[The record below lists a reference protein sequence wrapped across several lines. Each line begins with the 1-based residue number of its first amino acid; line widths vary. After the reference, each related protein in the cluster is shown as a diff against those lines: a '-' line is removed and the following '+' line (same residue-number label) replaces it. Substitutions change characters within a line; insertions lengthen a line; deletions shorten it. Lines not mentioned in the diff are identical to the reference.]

1 MTKTLL
7 AAAVTAAIAV
17 GSIGPAAA
25 QQYPERPIRYILHVS
40 PGGATDVMARK
51 LANGL
56 ERVLGQPVVVEN
68 KPAGRGASQMAEVT
82 GAKPDGYTLGA
93 VTATH
98 IGGFNQTLKQYNIGS
113 IDWIAK
119 LVQEPYLYVV
129 HKDSPIKS
137 IGDLA
142 GAIKMKGSGFVVAGF
157 VRGSGSHLAWEM
169 FEKAA
174 GIPDKS
180 INWVPYDS
188 VGDAVTAVLGKH
200 GQVTIAYLDLVKDH
214 VEAGNLRVIGVMA
227 DKRLEQLPNVPT
239 FKEQAFEVDTSWQQF
254 RGVIGPKGIPADV
267 KDKLVKAI
275 EQVMTSDEMK
285 QYIKE
290 SSLVYDFMGPAKFT
304 EYAEQQDRIT
314 KDWMKTLGLIK

>member
-1 MTKTLL
+1 MKNTLL
-7 AAAVTAAIAV
+7 AAAVTAAMTAGSV
-17 GSIGPAAA
+17 GYVAA
-25 QQYPERPIRYILHVS
+25 QQYPERPIRYVLHVS

-51 LANGL
+51 LASGL
-56 ERVLGQPVVVEN
+56 ERLLGQPVVVEN
-68 KPAGRGASQMAEVT
+68 KPAGRGASQMAEVSA
-82 GAKPDGYTLGA
+82 AKPDGYTIGA

-129 HKDSPIKS
+129 HNDSPIKNIS
-137 IGDLA
+137 DLA
-142 GAIKMKGSGFVVAGF
+142 GAIKTKGSGFVVAGF

-169 FEKAA
+169 FEQAA
-174 GIPDKS
+174 KIPPKS

-200 GQVTIAYLDLVKDH
+200 GEVTIAYLDLVKDH
-214 VEAGNLRVIGVMA
+214 VEAGNLRVIGIMA
-227 DKRLEQLPNVPT
+227 DNRLEQLPNVPT
-239 FKEQAFEVDTSWQQF
+239 FKEQGLEVDTSWQQF

-267 KDKLVKAI
+267 KEKLVKAI
-275 EQVMTSDEMK
+275 EQVMTSGEMK

-290 SSLVYDFMGPAKFT
+290 SSLVYDFLGPAQFT
-304 EYAEQQDRIT
+304 AYAEQQDRVT
-314 KDWMKTLGLIK
+314 KDWMKTLGLLK

>member
-1 MTKTLL
+1 MKTTLL
-7 AAAVTAAIAV
+7 AAVMSAAVLMGGI
-17 GSIGPAAA
+17 GSAAA
-25 QQYPERPIRYILHVS
+25 QQYPERPIRYVLHVS

-51 LANGL
+51 LSTGL

-68 KPAGRGASQMAEVT
+68 KPAGRGASQMAEIT
-82 GAKPDGYTLGA
+82 GAKPDGHTIGA

-113 IDWIAK
+113 VDWIAK

-137 IGDLA
+137 LNDLA
-142 GAIKMKGSGFVVAGF
+142 NAIKSKGSGFVVAGF

-169 FEKAA
+169 FEEAA
-174 GIPDKS
+174 KIPPKS

-200 GQVTIAYLDLVKDH
+200 GEVTIAYLDLVKDH
-214 VEAGNLRVIGVMA
+214 VEAGNLRVIGIMA
-227 DKRLEQLPNVPT
+227 DNRLDQLPDVPT
-239 FKEQAFEVDTSWQQF
+239 FKEQGLEVDTSWQQF
-254 RGVIGPKGIPADV
+254 RGIIGPKGIPADV
-267 KDKLVKAI
+267 KDKLVKAV

-285 QYIKE
+285 RYIKE

-314 KDWMKTLGLIK
+314 KDWMKRLGLTK

>member
-1 MTKTLL
+1 MKNVLL
-7 AAAVTAAIAV
+7 AAAMTAALAV
-17 GSIGPAAA
+17 GFGPAAA
-25 QQYPERPIRYILHVS
+25 QKFPEKPIRYVLHVS

-56 ERVLGQPVVVEN
+56 ERALGQPVVVEN

-82 GAKPDGYTLGA
+82 GAKPDGYTLA
-93 VTATH
+93 SVTATH
-98 IGGFNQTLKQYNIGS
+98 IGGFNQTLKQYNTGS
-113 IDWIAK
+113 VDWIAK

-137 IGDLA
+137 MGDLA
-142 GAIKMKGSGFVVAGF
+142 GAIKTKGTGFVVAGF

-188 VGDAVTAVLGKH
+188 VGDAVTAVLGRH
-200 GQVTIAYLDLVKDH
+200 GEVTIAYLDLVKDH
-214 VEAGNLRVIGVMA
+214 VEAGNLRIIGVMA
-227 DKRLEQLPNVPT
+227 DKRIEQLPNVPT
-239 FKEQAFEVDTSWQQF
+239 FKEQGLEVDTSWQQF
-254 RGVIGPKGIPADV
+254 RGVIGPKGIPEDV

-275 EQVMTSDEMK
+275 EAVMTSDEMK
-285 QYIKE
+285 KYITE
-290 SSLVYDFMGPAKFT
+290 SSLVYDFMKPPEFT
-304 EYAEQQDRIT
+304 AYAEQQDRVT
-314 KDWMKTLGLIK
+314 KDWMKTLGLMK